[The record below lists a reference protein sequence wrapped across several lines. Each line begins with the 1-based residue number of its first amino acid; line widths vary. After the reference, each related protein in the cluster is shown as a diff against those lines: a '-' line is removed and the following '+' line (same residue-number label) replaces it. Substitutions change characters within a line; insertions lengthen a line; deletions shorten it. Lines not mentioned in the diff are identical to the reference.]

1 MNGFEKR
8 TEVKKNQILDTAFR
22 LLNQEDGHKTMTVDE
37 LAKQANVAKTTIF
50 KYFGNKE
57 ALVQEVYKRFIT
69 EMSNSVEVI
78 LSKNESFEKTLL
90 EISFNKL
97 RYLKDLDESFY
108 LEMMRQITTKQDDGL
123 SVLMEKFASDSHAM
137 MLDLFHRGRKER
149 KIDLKYSDEFLLLYF
164 QMLAEGLSH
173 PQIYEQLLPYASIF
187 SEVIIKG
194 ISPKNE

>member
-8 TEVKKNQILDTAFR
+8 TEEKKKQILDTAFR
-22 LLNQEDGHKTMTVDE
+22 LMNQQDGHKTMTVDE

-69 EMSNSVEVI
+69 EMSTSVEVI

-97 RYLKDLDESFY
+97 RFLKDLDESFY
-108 LEMMRQITTKQDDGL
+108 LEMMQQITTKQDDGL

-137 MLDLFHRGRKER
+137 MLDLFHRGRKEK

-164 QMLAEGLSH
+164 QTLAEGLSH
-173 PQIYEQLLPYASIF
+173 PQIYEQLLPYTSNF

-194 ISPKNE
+194 ISPR